1 MINVFFILISIL
13 FMNVLSFNCGFKH
26 INQTFHKVS
35 FPESKRKLSSVYT
48 PIKIK
53 MDYTYME
60 SQGKDNLT
68 SKVKN
73 VLDKTISI
81 FESLLSVNHDNFP
94 FLINYPLLHCGI
106 NNYDKN
112 INPLLIHIFWLLL
125 LISVMLDKNL

>member
-1 MINVFFILISIL
+1 MSNMINVFFILISIL
-13 FMNVLSFNCGFKH
+13 FMNVLSFNCGFKY

-60 SQGKDNLT
+60 SQGKDNYLT

-73 VLDKTISI
+73 VLDKTI
-81 FESLLSVNHDNFP
+81 FLYLNH
-94 FLINYPLLHCGI
+94 Y
-106 NNYDKN
+106 Y
-112 INPLLIHIFWLLL
+112 LLIMIIFHF
-125 LISVMLDKNL
+125 